1 MVSKKNITGLSGC
14 PRLSALTLY
23 DTPLSLKVSYRHC
36 VINSIWTLKALDNHV
51 ISDEEIMEDWHLPSK
66 FRAKAPQFCVNLY
79 PQLKL
84 DSYKNEIKVVHG
96 IMAEINRI
104 QAIYSPVLIIQK
116 WIRGHLTRRRLGR
129 CGCVLPWRSLVRK
142 LISASTPASPPSLGI
157 ARRSWIQEHQDGQL
171 HQGQKGGDVTIKK
184 LHMNLSEV
192 VPAESQEILQDT
204 LSARSFDSL
213 TVPCNTPQQG
223 TGARSWRTSS
233 DLDAKAMDSESFCL
247 FGLKATMHLSKPFA
261 DMLMSRKA
269 DGQDVRDAIGHL
281 HKLKAHA
288 PSLRQPRPPNITAEK
303 RLVDQ
308 RSNCLSL
315 APFWEIERAYR
326 AREKAE
332 DLRAR
337 VERVVQAQALR
348 ADACSRH
355 DAFGMSRRKEALE
368 QRERERM
375 EAAEAMSLR
384 RAQREQ
390 EVQRVRQRHARFLE
404 EKRRKASER
413 ETVELFCRQHVSL
426 ATAVAR
432 HCTRQNLRHAL
443 HERRQRVASIKQ
455 HTTAG
460 GPDTPGQQET
470 AYPYRGCSVSGK
482 FALLF
487 SKSAP
492 IPPKAGGQRGMCEL
506 QTGRTLSHSSAR
518 LPHLSH
524 SRPNLT
530 VVHLK
535 YLNQQR

>member
-84 DSYKNEIKVVHG
+84 TVWMCVAMEIVGEEV
-96 IMAEINRI
+96 
-104 QAIYSPVLIIQK
+104 
-116 WIRGHLTRRRLGR
+116 
-129 CGCVLPWRSLVRK
+129 
-142 LISASTPASPPSLGI
+142 
-157 ARRSWIQEHQDGQL
+157 
-171 HQGQKGGDVTIKK
+171 
-184 LHMNLSEV
+184 NLSQYTSI
-192 VPAESQEILQDT
+192 PSFSGNRQKILDPGAQRW
-204 LSARSFDSL
+204 SA
-213 TVPCNTPQQG
+213 PP
-223 TGARSWRTSS
+223 

-368 QRERERM
+368 QRERERV

-413 ETVELFCRQHVSL
+413 ETVELFSRQHVSL

-460 GPDTPGQQET
+460 GPDTPGQQ
-470 AYPYRGCSVSGK
+470 
-482 FALLF
+482 
-487 SKSAP
+487 
-492 IPPKAGGQRGMCEL
+492 Q
-506 QTGRTLSHSSAR
+506 
-518 LPHLSH
+518 
-524 SRPNLT
+524 
-530 VVHLK
+530 
-535 YLNQQR
+535 